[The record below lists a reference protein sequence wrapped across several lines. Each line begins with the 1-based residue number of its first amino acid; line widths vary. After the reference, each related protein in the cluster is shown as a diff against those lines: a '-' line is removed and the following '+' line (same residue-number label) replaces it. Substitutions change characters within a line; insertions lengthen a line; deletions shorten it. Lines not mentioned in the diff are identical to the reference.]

1 VRERVNR
8 ERERLIDRVYRERL
22 HIWRDHRM
30 SRKRGSDK
38 STFQARA
45 RESLKRKLLQIS
57 CIANIYTERVSRE
70 RERERERERGSL

>member
-1 VRERVNR
+1 
-8 ERERLIDRVYRERL
+8 
-22 HIWRDHRM
+22 M

-70 RERERERERGSL
+70 REREREREKEGVYRETVYKESLQSESLE